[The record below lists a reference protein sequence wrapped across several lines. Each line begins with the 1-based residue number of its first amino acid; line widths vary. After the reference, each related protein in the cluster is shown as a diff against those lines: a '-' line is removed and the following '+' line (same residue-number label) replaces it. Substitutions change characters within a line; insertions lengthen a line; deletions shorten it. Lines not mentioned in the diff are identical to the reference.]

1 MRYCN
6 RLSKNV
12 PRCAQFYLGWDHV
25 DSAAF
30 YWQFKR
36 NEDTIVKKTYFFRN
50 DEYVRY
56 NDDQLKVRLITKT
69 KKFLACA
76 L

>member
-1 MRYCN
+1 M
-6 RLSKNV
+6 
-12 PRCAQFYLGWDHV
+12 

-36 NEDTIVKKTYFFRN
+36 NEDTIVKKTYFFRD

-69 KKFLACA
+69 KIKVYHTVDRPKGLKT
-76 L
+76 